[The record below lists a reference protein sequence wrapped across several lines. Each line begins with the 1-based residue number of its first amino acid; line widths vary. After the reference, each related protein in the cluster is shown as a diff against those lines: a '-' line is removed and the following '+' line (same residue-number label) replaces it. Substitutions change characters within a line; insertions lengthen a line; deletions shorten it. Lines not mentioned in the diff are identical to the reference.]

1 MNLRFGKRLNSNTG
15 QKGLMPRTVYLL
27 SACNGF
33 LFINQSLLITISAL
47 IGYQLADDK
56 RFSTLPLALQFAAIM
71 FTTVPASLFMG
82 RFGRKAG
89 FMLGNALGI
98 TGAVVALHSLFTFNF
113 YGFCVATICFG
124 MFAAFG
130 NYYRFTAAELVDE
143 SRKSVAI
150 SWVMAGGVLA
160 ALIGPNLANWSGKL
174 FEQNTFAGPFAV
186 LIVVYGLSI
195 LTLTAARF
203 PKTDVA
209 TSDEPRRS
217 IGEIITQPVFIVAVV
232 CQMLGYGTMNL
243 VMTATPLAIKNLG
256 MGMDSTALVIQW
268 HVFSMF
274 APSFF
279 TGSIIKRVGIATVL
293 LLGVIA
299 GVTAVTINLSGSSQ
313 PHFVSALV
321 LLGVSWNFLYV
332 GGTTLLTDAH
342 NGAEKSRT
350 QAVNDLIVFSTV
362 TLTALSAGALHH
374 VFGWRVV
381 NLTVLPLYSITAIVI
396 LWLVSIRRQQIRQ
409 TARST
414 T

>member
-1 MNLRFGKRLNSNTG
+1 MNSDLRPQDDQPPKAS
-15 QKGLMPRTVYLL
+15 GLLPRTVYLL
-27 SACNGF
+27 SLCNGY

-47 IGYQLADDK
+47 IGFELADDK
-56 RFSTLPLALQFAAIM
+56 RLATLPLALQFASIM
-71 FTTVPASLFMG
+71 ITTVPASLFMG
-82 RFGRKAG
+82 RYGRKAG

-98 TGAVVALHSLFTFNF
+98 IGAIVALHSLFTFSF
-113 YGFCVATICFG
+113 YGFCVATVFFG

-130 NYYRFTAAELVDE
+130 NYYRFTAAELVTKA
-143 SRKSVAI
+143 RKSVAI

-160 ALIGPNLANWSGKL
+160 ALIGPNLAKWSSNL
-174 FEQNTFAGPFAV
+174 FDQTPFAGPFAV

-195 LTLTAARF
+195 LTLSAARF
-203 PKTDVA
+203 PN
-209 TSDEPRRS
+209 PRKRAFN
-217 IGEIITQPVFIVAVV
+217 ETRRPVTHIITQPVFIVAVV

-279 TGSIIKRVGIATVL
+279 TGSIIKRIGITTVL
-293 LLGVIA
+293 LLGVLA
-299 GVTAVTINLSGSSQ
+299 GVSAVGINLSGSSE

-321 LLGVSWNFLYV
+321 LLGISWNFLYI

-342 NGAEKSRT
+342 NAAEKSRI
-350 QAVNDLIVFSTV
+350 QAVNDLIVFTTV

-381 NLTVLPLYSITAIVI
+381 NFTVLPLYAVTAVVIV
-396 LWLVSIRRQQIRQ
+396 WLIAIRLRPDIAQRD
-409 TARST
+409 
-414 T
+414 